1 MALQT
6 YVPQDRLR
14 ALLRGQSLPERTR
27 GAALFADISGFTAMT
42 ESLTHRLGERRGIEE
57 LALRVNAAFD
67 ALIAD
72 VERHGGSVIAFAGD
86 AITCWFDA
94 VEPDPSR
101 RAVRS
106 AQAMQ
111 SSMRDFGGLSVKVGV
126 SAGPARRLVVGH
138 PGIQRIDVVAGATV
152 SRAPLAEH
160 LALAGEVLVDRETQ
174 AHVQARCTE
183 TRSEGAGEAFH
194 VLDPTWLCPASDGAS
209 QAPAAASP
217 APPVPPVPLEV
228 LLEVPLEVL
237 EPWVL
242 PFVRQ
247 RESAGQALF
256 LNDLR
261 PTTALFVR
269 FSGLDYDQD
278 AEAAAALDGLV
289 CQAQLVL
296 QRHGGVLLELNIGDK
311 GSYLYGSFGAAQVHE
326 DDVFRALRA
335 AVELRQHV
343 ETLPISVQ
351 MGLSS
356 GTMRVGGYGGSTRQS
371 FGATGDD
378 VNLAARLMSAAAP
391 GELLVSARVRQ
402 AVGGEFT
409 FEARPPVRMKGKA
422 EPLLVFAVS
431 GLDERRAMRLQE
443 PAYAL
448 PMIGREAELA
458 LLREGLSAVVQGRGK
473 VIAISAEA
481 GMGKSRLVAE
491 GVRLARRSE
500 LLGYGGS
507 CPPEDLQT
515 PYRVW
520 RSIWSAFFDLDP
532 TLPLRR
538 QTRAIE
544 AELAD
549 RVPLHTD
556 AMPVLGPVLGL
567 PLPENDFTR
576 GLQPEDRKSLLETIL
591 IGCLESAAREAA
603 ADGRGLLLV
612 LEDLHWVD
620 PLSLDL
626 LVLVARAIEQ
636 LPVMLLLTFRPTQGE
651 VHELPVARLQG
662 LRHFSQVPL
671 NALDAPQSEL
681 VIRARLAQLFPERT
695 GAVPA
700 VLIDRITQRAQGN
713 PFYLEELLNYL
724 HDRGIDPRHAAASEA
739 LDLPTSLYSL
749 ILSRIDRLDV
759 PQQLALKVASVIGR
773 VFRVS
778 HLKTLHPSPG
788 SDDDLRG
795 ALRELDRLDF
805 TPLALPEPELTYLFK
820 HLVTL
825 EVAYQSMAHA
835 TRVQLHGRFARF
847 LDNLPPQRLDSLAP
861 QLAHHYLQAQIP
873 DRAAHY
879 LQKAGD
885 AAAAGFANHEALD
898 YYARAL
904 KLTPSDH
911 TQARYDTLLKT
922 EALHD
927 MLGQHDQRRAVLA
940 ALSGLAAGVED
951 PVHCQARVATRLSR
965 LEIDVGDYAAALASA
980 REAIDAIDA
989 IDAAQVAEAGPG
1001 TSGPAAALLVD
1012 ALLLEAR
1019 ANFFAGRVGAV
1030 RPGLERASALAR
1042 AHGYARGAY
1051 NALAQEGALDWHAG
1065 AYEAAEAHW
1074 SAALALIR
1082 QAGDIR
1088 REIDILNNL
1097 GVVARARSRFAA
1109 AVDHFEQAQRAARK
1123 IGDRSGEATLY
1134 INLSSASLASADYT
1148 AAGQYAEEAARIF
1161 ADVREPLQHGSALTN
1176 RAEAYRE
1183 LGQYGLASA
1192 AAQEALALLRTSGY
1206 RRGEAIV
1213 LWNIG
1218 LIELALGQFDRAL
1231 QTTTDAM
1238 ALARE
1243 IGARTTE
1250 ASTHL
1255 HLSLIHTTAGRL
1267 VDAQQAL
1274 DAAQALVGDLRDA
1287 LLDAE
1292 LLGARARLSLAQGN
1306 TDGRSQ
1312 AKAWVSTLVPMMAAQ
1327 APGAPI
1333 RVLPMAL
1340 YLVACRTLVACADPR
1355 ADALIEQARAELH
1368 QRAARIADVSVR
1380 RRYLEVAEH
1389 RAILSPFDGHDHG

>member
-1 MALQT
+1 
-6 YVPQDRLR
+6 
-14 ALLRGQSLPERTR
+14 
-27 GAALFADISGFTAMT
+27 
-42 ESLTHRLGERRGIEE
+42 
-57 LALRVNAAFD
+57 
-67 ALIAD
+67 
-72 VERHGGSVIAFAGD
+72 
-86 AITCWFDA
+86 
-94 VEPDPSR
+94 
-101 RAVRS
+101 
-106 AQAMQ
+106 
-111 SSMRDFGGLSVKVGV
+111 
-126 SAGPARRLVVGH
+126 
-138 PGIQRIDVVAGATV
+138 
-152 SRAPLAEH
+152 
-160 LALAGEVLVDRETQ
+160 
-174 AHVQARCTE
+174 
-183 TRSEGAGEAFH
+183 
-194 VLDPTWLCPASDGAS
+194 
-209 QAPAAASP
+209 
-217 APPVPPVPLEV
+217 
-228 LLEVPLEVL
+228 
-237 EPWVL
+237 VL

-296 QRHGGVLLELNIGDK
+296 QRHGGVLLELNVGDK

-402 AVGGEFT
+402 AVGSEFT

-448 PMIGREAELA
+448 PMIGRDAELA

-567 PLPENDFTR
+567 PLPDNNFTR

-603 ADGRGLLLV
+603 TDGRGLLLV

-651 VHELPVARLQG
+651 GHELPVARLQG
-662 LRHFSQVPL
+662 LRHFSRVPL

-724 HDRGIDPRHAAASEA
+724 HDRGIDPRHAAASQA

-749 ILSRIDRLDV
+749 ILSRIDRLEV
-759 PQQLALKVASVIGR
+759 SQQLALKVASVIGR

-788 SDDDLRG
+788 NDDDLLM

-805 TPLALPEPELTYLFK
+805 TPLELPEPELTYLFK

-825 EVAYQSMAHA
+825 EVSYQNIAHA
-835 TRVQLHGRFARF
+835 TRVELHGRFARF
-847 LDNLPPQRLDSLAP
+847 LDSLPPQRLESLAP

-885 AAAAGFANHEALD
+885 AAAAGFANQEALD

-904 KLTPSDH
+904 QLTPSDDA
-911 TQARYDTLLKT
+911 QARYDTLLKT

-927 MLGQHDQRRAVLA
+927 MLGQHDQRREVLA
-940 ALSGLAAGVED
+940 ALSGLAALVAD
-951 PVHCQARVATRLSR
+951 PVHSQALVATRLSR
-965 LEIDVGDYAAALASA
+965 LEIDVGDYAAALANA
-980 REAIDAIDA
+980 RVAIDA
-989 IDAAQVAEAGPG
+989 IDAAEATRAGPG
-1001 TSGPAAALLVD
+1001 ASGPAAALLVD

-1065 AYEAAEAHW
+1065 AYEAAETHW

-1097 GVVARARSRFAA
+1097 GVVARAQSRFAA

-1161 ADVREPLQHGSALTN
+1161 AEVREPLHHGSALTN

-1192 AAQEALALLRTSGY
+1192 SAQEALALLRTSGY

-1218 LIELALGQFDRAL
+1218 LIEFALGQFDRAL

-1255 HLSLIHTTAGRL
+1255 HLGLIHTTAGRL

-1274 DAAQALVGDLRDA
+1274 DAAQALVGDLRDE
-1287 LLDAE
+1287 LLHAE
-1292 LLGARARLSLAQGN
+1292 LLGARARLALAQGS
-1306 TDGRSQ
+1306 TEGHSQ
-1312 AKAWVSTLVPMMAAQ
+1312 AMASVSRLLPMMAAQ

-1340 YLVACRTLVACADPR
+1340 YLVACRALVACADPR

-1368 QRAARIADVSVR
+1368 QRAARIADAAVR

-1389 RAILSPFDGHDHG
+1389 RAILAPFGGQDHG